1 MLSTKLVDI
10 LNKQI
15 NYELYSEHVYL
26 AMAAYCSEKD
36 LEGFANF
43 FMVQAEEERFHAMKI
58 FNYIIEMD
66 ERVRI
71 SSSPQPQNDYES
83 ILDVLQAA
91 LKQEK
96 NNTKNIYEITDV
108 AMEERH
114 HATISF
120 MKWFIDEQVEEEALV
135 NSIIKKLQRIGHDN
149 AALFMLDNELAT
161 RTFTPPV
168 NNAN

>member
-15 NYELYSEHVYL
+15 NYEFYSEHVYL
-26 AMAAYCSEKD
+26 AMAAYCAELD
-36 LEGFANF
+36 LDGFANF
-43 FMVQAEEERFHAMKI
+43 FRVQAEEEKFHAMKI
-58 FNYIIEMD
+58 FNYVIEMD

-71 SSSPQPQNDYES
+71 ASSPQPQNDYES
-83 ILDVLQAA
+83 ILEVFKSA

-96 NNTKNIYEITDV
+96 TNTKNIYEITDI

-120 MKWFIDEQVEEEALV
+120 MRWFIDEQVEEEALV

-149 AALFMLDNELAT
+149 AALYMLDNELAT
-161 RTFTPPV
+161 RTFIPPE
-168 NNAN
+168 N